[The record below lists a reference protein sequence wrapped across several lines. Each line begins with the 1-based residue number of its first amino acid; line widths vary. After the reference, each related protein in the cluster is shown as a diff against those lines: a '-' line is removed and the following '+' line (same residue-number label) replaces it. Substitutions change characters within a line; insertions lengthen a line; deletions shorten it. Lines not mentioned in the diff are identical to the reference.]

1 MINEDLLDPKDAKIF
16 KLEKLIEKFKAYD
29 EERKKYYSEALIELG
44 MLRSE
49 LDELR
54 DESKTVKKVHNLKN
68 ENARLRAI
76 INKHK
81 LSEEINL
88 QEISIIELHEQIKSL
103 RNENNKLKKFNT
115 QLIKDNNNL
124 IYKLHHENN
133 Y

>member
-88 QEISIIELHEQIKSL
+88 QEINVIELQEQIKSL

-115 QLIKDNNNL
+115 QLIKDNNDL
-124 IYKLHHENN
+124 VYKLHHENN
-133 Y
+133 S